1 MSFEPVDTL
10 DMSTPDAK
18 RASYEL
24 LVAQVRS
31 VLEGERDW
39 LANLA
44 QFSALVYQSVP
55 ALNWAGFYMAHG
67 QELVVGPFQGKIACV
82 RIPFTRGVCGACA
95 STREIQRVEDVHAF
109 PGHIACDSASNSELV
124 LPVLAGDQPDD
135 RPLRRRGRARLC
147 RSRGRT
153 GRRHRL
159 ALRVFAHRRICGA
172 AVDPETGPRR
182 RCRGLQHCK
191 NRTSLH
197 GFMGFVLRLSKDRH
211 GLAIVCLSWLHDF
224 HAGCSVVTDRAP

>member
-1 MSFEPVDTL
+1 MSFEVADTL

-55 ALNWAGFYMAHG
+55 HLNWAGFYMARG
-67 QELVVGPFQGKIACV
+67 EELVVGPFQGKVACV
-82 RIPFTRGVCGACA
+82 RIPFARGVCGACA
-95 STREIQRVEDVHAF
+95 RSREVQLVEDVHAF

-124 LPVLAGDQPDD
+124 LPVLVGDRLVAVFDLDSPLTARFDAEDARGFAEAVAVLAAG
-135 RPLRRRGRARLC
+135 
-147 RSRGRT
+147 
-153 GRRHRL
+153 
-159 ALRVFAHRRICGA
+159 
-172 AVDPETGPRR
+172 
-182 RCRGLQHCK
+182 
-191 NRTSLH
+191 
-197 GFMGFVLRLSKDRH
+197 
-211 GLAIVCLSWLHDF
+211 
-224 HAGCSVVTDRAP
+224 TDWP